1 MSVPDGM
8 EGAGLSLHVSSRTTV
23 RASTKVSRMPAGPD
37 VEPVQGAA
45 SGPVTHLLCFLG
57 VGGTGGCGAWGPQ
70 SFEGPR
76 PRVWTS
82 VLGWAGFKS

>member
-1 MSVPDGM
+1 MSVPDVM

-37 VEPVQGAA
+37 MEPVQGAA
-45 SGPVTHLLCFLG
+45 SGPVTHPLCFLG
-57 VGGTGGCGAWGPQ
+57 GTGVCGAWGPQ